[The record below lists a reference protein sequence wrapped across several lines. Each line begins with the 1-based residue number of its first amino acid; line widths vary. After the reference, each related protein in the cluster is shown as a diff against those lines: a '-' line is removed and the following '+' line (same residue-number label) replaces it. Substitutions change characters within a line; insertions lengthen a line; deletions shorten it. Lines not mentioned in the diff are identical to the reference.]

1 MCFDRKKQVI
11 RNGETE
17 DIRKKRE
24 MMLSFFS
31 QVLQAVNPYNAVSSY
46 INDSTLF
53 LQDTTIDST
62 NFNHVYVVGF
72 GKGSVGMTQAVCDRL
87 SVAKG
92 VAITNEQNH
101 TVNHPRVETIV
112 GGHPVP
118 NDKSIDGAKK
128 AQQLLAYCEPD
139 DLVIILI
146 SGGGSAL
153 LASPRIPLSDLQHT
167 TKALLASGA
176 TIQEI
181 NTIRKHLSTVKGGQ
195 LVQSLPCQVASLV
208 VSDVVG
214 DPLEFIA
221 SGPTVGDSTTFSDAK
236 RILQKYNLWETVPD
250 SVKKVIQQG
259 KNGLIPETPAPTDLV
274 FSHVSTDI
282 VANNSM
288 ACETA
293 FNQARKSG
301 LHPVMLS
308 THLTGEAR
316 KLGPELFEKAKK
328 LHQDHAGDI
337 FISGGEPTVT
347 LKGDGKGGRNQEIVL
362 SMVPLLAGSTSVFA
376 SFGTDGID
384 GMSPAAGAI
393 ADGCTMKRALDQKM
407 KVDDYLKRNDSY
419 TFFHNLEDDLITGPT
434 GTNVMDVQILML

>member
-1 MCFDRKKQVI
+1 MCFDYKKQLI
-11 RNGETE
+11 WNGETE

-24 MMLSFFS
+24 LILSIYS
-31 QVLQAVNPYNAVSSY
+31 QVLKAVNPYNAVSSN
-46 INDSTLF
+46 IKDSTLF
-53 LQDTTIDST
+53 LHDKKIDST
-62 NFNHVYVVGF
+62 NFKNIYVVGF
-72 GKGSVGMTQAVCDRL
+72 GKGSIGMTQAVCDRL
-87 SVAKG
+87 AVAKG
-92 VAITNEQNH
+92 IAITNEQKH
-101 TVNHPRVETIV
+101 IINHPRVETIV
-112 GGHPVP
+112 GGHPLP
-118 NDKSIDGAKK
+118 NDQSIAGAKK
-128 AQQLLAYCEPD
+128 AQQLLALCEPK

-153 LASPRIPLSDLQHT
+153 LASPRISLSDLQHT

-195 LVQSLPCQVASLV
+195 LVQSLPCHVASLV

-236 RILQKYNLWETVPD
+236 KILQKYNLWETVPD
-250 SVKKVIQQG
+250 SVRRVIQQG
-259 KNGLIPETPAPTDLV
+259 IDGLIPETPAPTDSV
-274 FSHVSTDI
+274 FSHVSTGI

-328 LHQDHAGDI
+328 LHQEHAGDV
-337 FISGGEPTVT
+337 FISGGESTVT
-347 LKGDGKGGRNQEIVL
+347 LKGDGKGGRNQELVL
-362 SMVPLLAGSTSVFA
+362 SMVPLLDGSDSVFA

-384 GMSPAAGAI
+384 GMSPAAGAL
-393 ADGCTMKRALDQKM
+393 ADGFTLKRGLGKKM
-407 KVDDYLKRNDSY
+407 KVDEYLKDNDSY
-419 TFFHNLEDDLITGPT
+419 SFFHALEDDIVTGPT
-434 GTNVMDVQILML
+434 GTNVMDVQILIL

>member
-1 MCFDRKKQVI
+1 MCFDRKKQLI
-11 RNGETE
+11 GNGETE
-17 DIRKKRE
+17 GIRKKRE
-24 MMLSFFS
+24 MMLSLFS
-31 QVLQAVNPYNAVSSY
+31 HVLQSVNPYNAVSSHLK
-46 INDSTLF
+46 DSTLF
-53 LQDTTIDST
+53 LHDKTIDST

-72 GKGSVGMTQAVCDRL
+72 GKGSVGMTQAVCDKL
-87 SVAKG
+87 AVDKSV
-92 VAITNEQNH
+92 VITNEQSH

-118 NDKSIDGAKK
+118 NDQSINGAKK
-128 AQQLLAYCEPD
+128 AQQLLASCEPD

-153 LASPRIPLSDLQHT
+153 LALPRIPLPDLQKT
-167 TKALLASGA
+167 TKDLLASGA

-195 LVQSLPCQVASLV
+195 LVQSLPCQIASLV
-208 VSDVVG
+208 ISDVVG

-236 RILQKYNLWETVPD
+236 KILQKYKLWTTVPD
-250 SVKKVIQQG
+250 SVRMVIQKG
-259 KNGLIPETPAPTDLV
+259 KNGLIPETPAPTDPV
-274 FSHVSTDI
+274 FSHVSTVI

-293 FNQARKSG
+293 FNQAKKNG
-301 LHPVMLS
+301 LNPVMLS

-328 LHQDHAGDI
+328 LHQEHAGNV

-347 LKGDGKGGRNQEIVL
+347 LKGDGKGGRNQELVL
-362 SMVPLLAGSTSVFA
+362 SMVPLLAGSDSVFA
-376 SFGTDGID
+376 SFGTDGVD

-393 ADGCTMKRALDQKM
+393 ADGFTMKRAIDEKM

-419 TFFHNLEDDLITGPT
+419 SFFHRLKDDLITGPT
-434 GTNVMDVQILML
+434 GTNVMDVQILMF